1 MIDINKKKL
10 SYYFG
15 LIAEKIAAWYLRMCL
30 YQIIAHRY
38 KTQVGE
44 IDLIARKRNT
54 LIFLE
59 IKARKDTALM
69 DFITNRQ
76 KNRINKAAQYFLLYN
91 PKYQK
96 FNIRFDAIIVDR
108 FFLIKHFKNYWQE

>member
-1 MIDINKKKL
+1 
-10 SYYFG
+10 
-15 LIAEKIAAWYLRMCL
+15 
-30 YQIIAHRY
+30 
-38 KTQVGE
+38 
-44 IDLIARKRNT
+44 
-54 LIFLE
+54 
-59 IKARKDTALM
+59 M

-96 FNIRFDAIIVDR
+96 FNIRFDAIIIDR

>member
-1 MIDINKKKL
+1 LIEINKKKL

-15 LIAEKIAAWYLRMCL
+15 LIAEKIAAWYLRICL

-38 KTQVGE
+38 KTKLGE
-44 IDLIARKRNT
+44 IDLIARKKNT
-54 LIFLE
+54 LIFFE

-69 DFITNRQ
+69 EFITIRQ
-76 KNRINKAAQYFLLYN
+76 KNRINRAAQHFLLYN

-96 FNIRFDAIIVDR
+96 FNIRFDAIIIDK